1 MVCLFLST
9 NNGPRSDVCALTVAW
24 APGGFES
31 IVTSWYGPWTIVA
44 HPLRTAS
51 ASAEKVT
58 CRVIGPPLPCGM
70 RLLAGRHHP
79 GSRGRADAHAA
90 AAGLLGLAQ
99 YGFLEGLGD
108 READL
113 LPGRNLDRLP
123 RLGVPAHAG
132 LHLAEP
138 EDAQPRDL
146 DGLALLDALLD
157 NLDQTVEYLIALL
170 ATYPTCF
177 CEFRHQLRLRHRS
190 TSIPGDPSG
199 MIAEKRALLR
209 QAYSECQEN
218 PRQSR
223 ASTLFSHSPTGSLG
237 RARGRSGE
245 GRLAAGVPARS
256 AARTHGS
263 SGEPAVVWRK
273 CTIWPGGPCS
283 IDARFVHTQP
293 FWWHPNCIPARIP
306 RS

>member
-1 MVCLFLST
+1 
-9 NNGPRSDVCALTVAW
+9 
-24 APGGFES
+24 
-31 IVTSWYGPWTIVA
+31 
-44 HPLRTAS
+44 
-51 ASAEKVT
+51 
-58 CRVIGPPLPCGM
+58 M
-70 RLLAGRHHP
+70 RRLIARRHP
-79 GSRGRADAHAA
+79 GSRGRADTHAA
-90 AAGLLGLAQ
+90 AAGLLRLAE

-113 LPGRNLDRLP
+113 LPGWNLYRVP

-157 NLDQTVEYLIALL
+157 SLDQTVEYLIALL

-190 TSIPGDPSG
+190 TSIPGDPSE

-209 QAYSECQEN
+209 QSYRECQEN

-223 ASTLFSHSPTGSLG
+223 ASTLFSHSRLAHSAASRRGE
-237 RARGRSGE
+237 ARGPGWSRRTGTVDGTNARGI
-245 GRLAAGVPARS
+245 GRLCGYMVEMHDSWA
-256 AARTHGS
+256 
-263 SGEPAVVWRK
+263 
-273 CTIWPGGPCS
+273 WPL
-283 IDARFVHTQP
+283 FL
-293 FWWHPNCIPARIP
+293 
-306 RS
+306 

>member
-1 MVCLFLST
+1 
-9 NNGPRSDVCALTVAW
+9 
-24 APGGFES
+24 
-31 IVTSWYGPWTIVA
+31 
-44 HPLRTAS
+44 
-51 ASAEKVT
+51 
-58 CRVIGPPLPCGM
+58 M
-70 RLLAGRHHP
+70 RRLIARRHP
-79 GSRGRADAHAA
+79 GSRGRADTHAA
-90 AAGLLGLAQ
+90 AAGLLRLAE

-123 RLGVPAHAG
+123 RLGIPAHAG

-157 NLDQTVEYLIALL
+157 SLDQTVEYLIALL

-190 TSIPGDPSG
+190 TSIPGDPSE

-209 QAYSECQEN
+209 QPYRECQEN

-223 ASTLFSHSPTGSLG
+223 ASTLFSHSRRLPTGSHGPRHG
-237 RARGRSGE
+237 RVGGAGWWRAYRHGRRHERTGHRAGLRLSGADARFGGN
-245 GRLAAGVPARS
+245 
-256 AARTHGS
+256 
-263 SGEPAVVWRK
+263 
-273 CTIWPGGPCS
+273 GPCS
-283 IDARFVHTQP
+283 IDARFVHNQ
-293 FWWHPNCIPARIP
+293 
-306 RS
+306 